1 MRCGDESIHT
11 PVATTATTNTNS
23 KASRIRPQCRL
34 RRGFFALGGT
44 GGCCTTGAGARG
56 GRPVGGG
63 AAGRRGGGGGR
74 PRGSRRGGG
83 AGGGR
88 RAASRVVPL
97 STAPSSS
104 HRPR

>member
-63 AAGRRGGGGGR
+63 AAGRRGGWGGGPRGGRGGWVARGRARGRGLGR
-74 PRGSRRGGG
+74 PR
-83 AGGGR
+83 A
-88 RAASRVVPL
+88 
-97 STAPSSS
+97 
-104 HRPR
+104 RPTGP